1 MVINM
6 VEIILNGAQ
15 LQTRR
20 AIHECLS
27 AQMVFP
33 EYYGYNLDAL
43 YDVLT
48 DINQE
53 TLIRLFD
60 SQVLAENMGRYA
72 GLLIKL
78 LTEAAKENPLLTV
91 EIL

>member
-1 MVINM
+1 M
-6 VEIILNGAQ
+6 VEIILNGAEI
-15 LQTRR
+15 QTRR
-20 AIHECLS
+20 EIHECLS
-27 AQMVFP
+27 TQMVFP

-60 SQVLAENMGRYA
+60 SEVLEENIGGYA

-78 LTEAAKENPLLTV
+78 LTEAAEENPLLTV